1 MKLSLNFG
9 EIYSARGAIDFPLEM
24 TWELGGWF
32 QNFLSNL
39 QSSTSILVKR
49 VRYIYIYTT
58 FEVKNIRIELRQM
71 QTVFF
76 WFKGYYPKN
85 YQCLATRFTIYT
97 NIIIVIL

>member
-24 TWELGGWF
+24 TWELGGC
-32 QNFLSNL
+32 SRI
-39 QSSTSILVKR
+39 SSQLTEQLID
-49 VRYIYIYTT
+49 IYVT

-85 YQCLATRFTIYT
+85 YQCLATRFTIYS